1 MERKGGRIRNM
12 SMKDLILLTGRTI
25 NQGVALEGSKTGKE
39 NVRAAALCMFDKE
52 DFKKLDVIS
61 GTPVKVTTDYGE
73 VVVYSM
79 ISEEGPHPGIIFI
92 PMGPWANQVV
102 NPDSQSCGTPTY
114 KGMKAQVEIVKDGKV
129 LDALE
134 LTRKTLVEA

>member
-1 MERKGGRIRNM
+1 M
-12 SMKDLILLTGRTI
+12 SLNNLILLTGRTI
-25 NQGVALEGSKTGKE
+25 NQGVALEGGKTTRE
-39 NVRAAALCMFDKE
+39 NVRAAGICAFDKE
-52 DFKKLDVIS
+52 DFKKLDCLV
-61 GTPVKVTTDYGE
+61 GTPVKVITNYGE
-73 VVVYSM
+73 VLVYST

-114 KGMKAQVEIVKDGKV
+114 KGMKAKVEVAKNGRV

-134 LTRKTLVEA
+134 LIKMLKVA